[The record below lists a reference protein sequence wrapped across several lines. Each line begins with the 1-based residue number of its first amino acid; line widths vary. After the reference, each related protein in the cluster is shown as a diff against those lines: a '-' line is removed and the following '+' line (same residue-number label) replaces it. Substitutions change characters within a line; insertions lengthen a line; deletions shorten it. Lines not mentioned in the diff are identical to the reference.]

1 LDTLLAR
8 KETVSRTSDKPGK
21 YPFAVSLFWGLID
34 PVKPVEGRTRNNA
47 NSKFRHSLSSTRNRV
62 ARRCRVFAFCECR
75 PLLSCRKVRQEDS
88 FNRLIRAAP
97 AGNDPAPQRRIEKR
111 ADNHGRLAYPDLLK
125 EQPLERLRNATSC
138 PRKGYRLP
146 TGIGEPR
153 DVKTAYARLKNATV
167 NQFAA
172 RSFSGVR
179 CRAAELKTR
188 ATNLSDPTL

>member
-1 LDTLLAR
+1 MSCAAH
-8 KETVSRTSDKPGK
+8 KPGK
-21 YPFAVSLFWGLID
+21 YPFVILSFRGLID
-34 PVKPVEGRTRNNA
+34 PVKPVEGWTQEND
-47 NSKFRHSLSSTRNRV
+47 KDGTFRHSFPSTRNRV
-62 ARRCRVFAFCECR
+62 ARRCRVSLSNECR
-75 PLLSCRKVRQEDS
+75 PLPSCRKVWWEDS

-146 TGIGEPR
+146 MGIGEPR

-188 ATNLSDPTL
+188 APNLSTLTL